1 MKLTDQDDDIKV
13 GYQIRNNMIKWV
25 LQSIFH
31 RHFMEKV
38 SIFMQFSVPYEGIT
52 SVQGNSI
59 DELI

>member
-13 GYQIRNNMIKWV
+13 GYQIRNNIMIKWV

-38 SIFMQFSVPYEGIT
+38 SIFM
-52 SVQGNSI
+52 
-59 DELI
+59 

>member
-38 SIFMQFSVPYEGIT
+38 SIFM
-52 SVQGNSI
+52 
-59 DELI
+59 